1 MVAIDC
7 PRMRLVSLLI
17 TLFTAFAL
25 AGPTLSPLPGLS
37 AIPDGSEVRVL
48 RDELQSV
55 LASGTVRNRVLTMI
69 TWSPRLPA
77 GERVR
82 IWISVP
88 VGNAND
94 LKSFVGNVNADG
106 SDVLLESGKDRV
118 SFVQVLREAYS
129 IRLEMKQK

>member
-1 MVAIDC
+1 MIAVNC

-25 AGPTLSPLPGLS
+25 AGPLAPLPGLN

-69 TWSPRLPA
+69 TGSGRLPA

-88 VGNAND
+88 VGSSND
-94 LKSFVGNVNADG
+94 LKSFVGNVSTDG

-118 SFVQVLREAYS
+118 SFASVLRDAYN

>member
-1 MVAIDC
+1 LVGIDYR
-7 PRMRLVSLLI
+7 RMRLVSLLI
-17 TLFTAFAL
+17 TLFTAYAL
-25 AGPTLSPLPGLS
+25 AGAALSPLPGLN
-37 AIPDGSEVRVL
+37 AIPDGSEVRIL

-55 LASGTVRNRVLTMI
+55 LASGTVRNRVLTM
-69 TWSPRLPA
+69 TTSSSRLPA

-88 VGNAND
+88 IGTAND

-118 SFVQVLREAYS
+118 SFVQVLRDAYS

>member
-1 MVAIDC
+1 MVAIDYR
-7 PRMRLVSLLI
+7 RMRLVSLMIIL
-17 TLFTAFAL
+17 LTAIATAGSAL
-25 AGPTLSPLPGLS
+25 APLPGLN

-55 LASGTVRNRVLTMI
+55 LASGTVKNRVLTMI

-88 VGNAND
+88 VGSTND

-106 SDVLLESGKDRV
+106 SDVTLEAGKDRV

>member
-1 MVAIDC
+1 MVAIDYR
-7 PRMRLVSLLI
+7 RMRLVSLMIIL
-17 TLFTAFAL
+17 LTAIATAGPAL
-25 AGPTLSPLPGLS
+25 APLSGLN

-55 LASGTVRNRVLTMI
+55 LASGTVKNRVLTMI

-88 VGNAND
+88 VGSTND
-94 LKSFVGNVNADG
+94 LKSFVGNVNGDG
-106 SDVLLESGKDRV
+106 SDVTLEAGKDRV
-118 SFVQVLREAYS
+118 SFVQVLREAYN

>member
-1 MVAIDC
+1 
-7 PRMRLVSLLI
+7 MRLVSLLI
-17 TLFTAFAL
+17 AMFTAFAL
-25 AGPTLSPLPGLS
+25 ASPSMSPLPGLN

-55 LASGTVRNRVLTMI
+55 LASGTVRNHLLTM
-69 TWSPRLPA
+69 TTSSPRLPA

-82 IWISVP
+82 IWIAVP
-88 VGNAND
+88 VGSTND

-118 SFVQVLREAYS
+118 SFVQVLRDAYN
-129 IRLEMKQK
+129 IKLEMKQK

>member
-1 MVAIDC
+1 MVGIDC
-7 PRMRLVSLLI
+7 RRMRLVSLLI
-17 TLFTAFAL
+17 ALLTTFTM
-25 AGPTLSPLPGLS
+25 AGASLSPLPGLS

-55 LASGTVRNRVLTMI
+55 LASGTVKNRVLTMI

-88 VGNAND
+88 VGSTND

-118 SFVQVLREAYS
+118 SFIQVLREAYN

>member
-1 MVAIDC
+1 MIAIDC

-17 TLFTAFAL
+17 TLFTAVAL
-25 AGPTLSPLPGLS
+25 AGSLSPLPGLN

-69 TWSPRLPA
+69 TSSGRLPA

-88 VGNAND
+88 MGSSND

-106 SDVLLESGKDRV
+106 SDVTLESGKDKV
-118 SFVQVLREAYS
+118 SFLWVLHDAYN
-129 IRLEMKQK
+129 IRLEMKLK